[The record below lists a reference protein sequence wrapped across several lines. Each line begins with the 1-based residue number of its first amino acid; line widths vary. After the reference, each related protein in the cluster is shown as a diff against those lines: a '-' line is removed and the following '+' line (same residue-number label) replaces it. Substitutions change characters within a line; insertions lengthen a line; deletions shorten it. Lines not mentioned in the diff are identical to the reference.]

1 MNVPVLVHLQ
11 DRNLPPSIGNKAKNL
26 RTLSKI
32 GMKIPFTYV
41 IPWEVFDQYQA
52 KDDSVVQDLKTKIT
66 DELTPSKR
74 YAIRSSANV
83 EDSLQHSF
91 AGQFKTM
98 LNISG
103 VEEILSAI
111 LSIWDTTNSSSVEQ
125 YLEKLSNRPEKLQ
138 MAVIVQEMVTPLYSG
153 VAFSRNPITGTDEI
167 VIEAVEGIGE
177 KLVQSGVTPYR
188 WIHKWGKW
196 IVKPDENII
205 PESVI
210 TQVVAGT
217 KKIVKASKN
226 PIDLEWV
233 YDGNSITWVQA
244 REITSLSNISIYSN
258 RISKEMM
265 PGQIKPLVWS
275 INVPLIIPTWID
287 LLNELVG
294 ETHLEVED
302 MAKQFYYR
310 SYFNMSAMGKVFSK
324 AGFPSEGLEM
334 MMGVVPKGAGR
345 PVFKLNTGMLR
356 LAPKLVRFF
365 YNKWT
370 FARRYKRDIPV
381 LIENFSRYDLAPIS
395 NLSLDQLITEINELF
410 NRMQKVVY
418 FNVHVP
424 LLLQMYNNLLSF
436 YLKKI
441 DVHPE
446 EFDFTYGIAG
456 IENKNPNFLLRKL
469 NQQYKR
475 LGPEIRQSII
485 SSDYEQFIDMPDIS
499 EFKQGVIN
507 FRQKFGHLS
516 DNTNNFTSV
525 PWREKPEVII
535 QMICNYPEVDEK
547 IKKSIK
553 ISDLKKKPF
562 LLDLF
567 YKRTQEFY
575 QYRDEVGDLYAYGY
589 GLLRPYFLAISKI
602 FVDLKI
608 LNEIDNIFYL
618 DWQEIQKITGNLDQ
632 SKEIEKIISERKIA
646 MRESR
651 EIELP
656 MTIFGDQPPPIIS
669 QHSSSLKGVPTSPGY
684 YSGPVRK
691 VLGIDDFPKVKQ
703 GDVLVVPFSD
713 IGWSPLFAKAG
724 AVVSE
729 SGGILSHSSIIAR
742 EYKIPA
748 VVSVPNAMKLKD
760 NQIVVIDGYKG
771 DIIIQE

>member
-1 MNVPVLVHLQ
+1 MSVPVLIHLQ
-11 DRNLPPSIGNKAKNL
+11 DRNLPSSIGNKANNL

-32 GMKIPFTYV
+32 GMKIPLTYV
-41 IPWEVFDQYQA
+41 IPWEVFDRYQA
-52 KDDSVVQDLKTKIT
+52 KDDSVIQELKTKIT
-66 DELTPSKR
+66 DELVPSKL

-83 EDSLQHSF
+83 EDSLQYSF

-98 LNISG
+98 LNIKG

-111 LSIWDTTNSSSVEQ
+111 LSIWDTTNSSSVIQ
-125 YLEKLSNRPEKLQ
+125 YLEKLPNNPQKLQ
-138 MAVIVQEMVTPLYSG
+138 MAVIVQEMVTPEYSG

-205 PESVI
+205 PESVV
-210 TQVVAGT
+210 TQVIIGT
-217 KKIVKASKN
+217 KKIVNAYKN

-258 RISKEMM
+258 RISKEVM
-265 PGQIKPLVWS
+265 PGQIKPLIWS
-275 INVPLIIPTWID
+275 INLPLIIPTWID

-294 ETHLEVED
+294 ETHLKVED

-310 SYFNMSAMGKVFSK
+310 SYFNMGAMGKLFSK

-334 MMGVVPKGAGR
+334 MMGVVPKEAGR
-345 PVFKLNTGMLR
+345 PVFKFNPGMLR
-356 LAPKLVRFF
+356 LAPKLIWFF

-370 FARRYKRDIPV
+370 FARRYKRDMPE
-381 LIENFSRYDLAPIS
+381 LIASFSRYDLADVS
-395 NLSLDQLITEINELF
+395 DLSLDQLIIEIKELF
-410 NRMQKVVY
+410 NRLQKVVF
-418 FNVHVP
+418 FNVHIP
-424 LLLQMYNNLLSF
+424 LLLSMYNNLLSF
-436 YLKKI
+436 NLKKMG
-441 DVHPE
+441 VLPE
-446 EFDFTYGIAG
+446 EFDFTNGIAG
-456 IENKNPNFLLRKL
+456 IENNNPNFLLRKL
-469 NQQYKR
+469 NQQYKQ
-475 LGPEIRQSII
+475 LDPETRQAII
-485 SSDYEQFIDMPDIS
+485 SSNFEQFIEMPIIS
-499 EFKQGVIN
+499 EFKQGVLD
-507 FRQKFGHLS
+507 FKQKFGHLS
-516 DNTNNFTSV
+516 DNTNNFTAI
-525 PWREKPEVII
+525 PWREKPEFILL
-535 QMICNYPEVDEK
+535 MICDYPEEDEK
-547 IKKSIK
+547 IKKSLQF
-553 ISDLKKKPF
+553 SDLKKKP
-562 LLDLF
+562 LLLNVF
-567 YKRTQEFY
+567 YKRTRVFY

-589 GLLRPYFLAISKI
+589 GLFRPYFLAISKI

-608 LNEIDNIFYL
+608 LDEIDDIFYL
-618 DWQEIQKITGNLDQ
+618 DWQEIQNIADNFGQ
-632 SKEIEKIISERKIA
+632 SKENKKIIQDRKIA
-646 MRESR
+646 MEESR

-669 QHSSSLKGVPTSPGY
+669 QHSSILKGVPTSPGY

-748 VVSVPNAMKLKD
+748 VVSVPDAMKMKD
-760 NQIVVIDGYKG
+760 NQMIVVDGYKG
-771 DIIIQE
+771 EIIIHE

>member
-1 MNVPVLVHLQ
+1 
-11 DRNLPPSIGNKAKNL
+11 
-26 RTLSKI
+26 
-32 GMKIPFTYV
+32 MKIPLTYV
-41 IPWEVFDQYQA
+41 IPWEVFDRYQA
-52 KDDSVVQDLKTKIT
+52 KDDSVIQDLQSKIT
-66 DELTPSKR
+66 DELDLSKL

-91 AGQFKTM
+91 AGQFKTL
-98 LNISG
+98 LNISS
-103 VEEILSAI
+103 VDEILSAV
-111 LSIWDTTNSSSVEQ
+111 LSIWDTTNSSSVMQ
-125 YLEKLSNRPEKLQ
+125 YLEKLPNHPQKLQ
-138 MAVIVQEMVTPLYSG
+138 MAVIIQEMATPVYSG

-167 VIEAVEGIGE
+167 VIEAVDGIGE

-196 IVKPDENII
+196 IVKPDENNI

-210 TQVVAGT
+210 TQVITGT
-217 KKIVKASKN
+217 KKIVKAYKN

-233 YDGNSITWVQA
+233 FDGNSIIWVQV

-265 PGQIKPLVWS
+265 PGQIKPLIWS
-275 INVPLIIPTWID
+275 INLPLIIPTWID

-294 ETHLEVED
+294 ETHLKVDD

-310 SYFNMSAMGKVFSK
+310 SYFNMGAMGKVFSR

-334 MMGVVPKGAGR
+334 MMGVVPKEAGR
-345 PVFKLNTGMLR
+345 PVFKFNPGMLR
-356 LAPKLVRFF
+356 LTPKLIRFF

-370 FARRYKRDIPV
+370 FARRYKRDMPV
-381 LIENFSRYDLAPIS
+381 LIEKFSRSDLAQIS
-395 NLSLDQLITEINELF
+395 NLSLDQLITEIKDLF
-410 NRMQKVVY
+410 NRLQKIVY

-424 LLLQMYNNLLSF
+424 LLLSMYNNLLAF
-436 YLKKI
+436 NLKKI
-441 DVHPE
+441 GVHPE
-446 EFDFTYGIAG
+446 EFDFTNGIAG

-469 NQQYKR
+469 NQQYKQ
-475 LGPEIRQSII
+475 LDPEIRLAII
-485 SSDYEQFIDMPDIS
+485 SSDFEKFIEMPEIS
-499 EFKQGVIN
+499 EFKQGVII
-507 FRQKFGHLS
+507 FKQKFGHLS

-525 PWREKPEVII
+525 PWREKPEVIL
-535 QMICNYPEVDEK
+535 QMICNYPEEDEK
-547 IKKSIK
+547 IKKSLK
-553 ISDLKKKPF
+553 ISDLKKKPILF
-562 LLDLF
+562 ELF
-567 YKRTQEFY
+567 YNRTREFY

-618 DWQEIQKITGNLDQ
+618 DWKEIQKIADNLEK
-632 SKEIEKIISERKIA
+632 SKEIEKIILQRKIA
-646 MRESR
+646 MEKSR

-669 QHSSSLKGVPTSPGY
+669 QHSSILKGVPTSPGY

-748 VVSVPNAMKLKD
+748 VVSVPDAMKMKD
-760 NQIVVIDGYKG
+760 NQMIVVDGYKG
-771 DIIIQE
+771 EIIIQE